1 VSALTTEPV
10 EIRDV
15 DESPES
21 APRRRGRTRPR
32 RVGRRKPA
40 ERIRIWSGVA
50 VCVLFLLPLA
60 WMLLTSFKLQRDI
73 FTVPPTIFFEPT
85 LAQYVDAFARGDL
98 GPKLVNTIIVA
109 LGAGLLSLLVGA
121 MAGYA
126 LSRLRIRGAATIGAL
141 ILASR
146 GVPPIAL
153 AVPMFLVARTLGITD
168 THITLILAY
177 CSFVIPY
184 VMWLTRGFFLAL
196 PKELEESA
204 MIDGCSKMGAFF
216 RIIVPISA
224 PGLISTFIFSVILA
238 WEELLFALV
247 LTNRDATTIPV
258 AIAGMAGDT
267 ETGANWGAL
276 SAAGMVAVVPVV
288 ILALIVQK
296 WLIRGL
302 ADGATKG

>member
-1 VSALTTEPV
+1 VTATIL
-10 EIRDV
+10 RQDKRV
-15 DESPES
+15 DHAE
-21 APRRRGRTRPR
+21 AAARGRRTR
-32 RVGRRKPA
+32 G
-40 ERIRIWSGVA
+40 ELTRIWSGVII
-50 VCVLFLLPLA
+50 CILFLLPLV
-60 WMLLTSFKLQRDI
+60 WMLMTSFKLQRDI
-73 FTVPPTIFFEPT
+73 FTSPPTFFFEPT
-85 LAQYVDAFARGDL
+85 LVQYIDAFTRGGL
-98 GPKLVNTIIVA
+98 GPKLINTTIVA
-109 LGAGLLSLLVGA
+109 AGAGILSLVVGA

-126 LSRLRIRGAATIGAL
+126 LARLKIKGAATIGVL

-184 VMWLTRGFFLAL
+184 VMWLMRGFFLSL
-196 PKELEESA
+196 PRELEESA
-204 MIDGCSKMGAFF
+204 MIDGCSRMGAFF

-224 PGLISTFIFSVILA
+224 PGLISTFIFSIILA

-247 LTNRDATTIPV
+247 LTSRNAVTVPV

-267 ETGANWGAL
+267 ENGANWGAL
-276 SAAGMVAVVPVV
+276 SAAGMLTVIPVV
-288 ILALIVQK
+288 VLALLVQK